1 MYLGKIVELADSKEL
16 YDSPQHPYTIAL
28 LSAAPVPDPTVDVR
42 ANRITLTGEVP
53 SPDIEYVGCS
63 FAARCPQ
70 VLGHCAST
78 MPQLSTTDHQVSCL
92 LYEDDN
98 IDKSDPPKS
107 NSAEVVV

>member
-16 YDSPQHPYTIAL
+16 YDSPKHPYTTAL
-28 LSAAPVPDPTVDVR
+28 LSAAPVPDPMVDVR

-53 SPDIEYVGCS
+53 SPDIEYSGCS
-63 FAARCPQ
+63 FADRCPQ

-78 MPQLSTTDHQVSCL
+78 MPQLSRTSHQVSCL

-98 IDKSDPPKS
+98 VDKSDPPNS